1 MKPWMKIIWFIF
13 LLTLGVFFVTLI
25 ITAIKVFMMYGR

>member
-13 LLTLGVFFVTLI
+13 LLTLGVFFATLI
-25 ITAIKVFMMYGR
+25 ITAIKVWIIYLN